1 MTQNP
6 FLEALNSF
14 KDDLTNVSKKE
25 DVLIVKK
32 ETLKKGLELAFGA
45 KGAKLHHDSPL
56 VKMIDELHTSIKK
69 SFHHWDVE
77 LENSRP
83 MKALSELYSDRVIFL
98 VFGKVN
104 AGKSSF
110 SNFITDLFPIDQIKR
125 FRFNAGKV
133 EYFNERFAEGVTET
147 TATIQGVELG
157 KNLVL
162 LDTPGLHSITD
173 KNGDLTR
180 RFTDST
186 DAILWL
192 TPSTSPGQVQE
203 LNDLKEELAK
213 KKPLLPI
220 ITRSDVL
227 EEDFCE
233 EVQDLVQVLKNK
245 THQNR
250 QLQQDDV
257 IQRLKAFDGI
267 DSAML
272 KQAIS
277 ISVHAYK
284 ASNQQERDLKEAG
297 LSDLYKC
304 LVLIIK
310 DAKVY
315 KVKKAEQQ
323 MINFLDNKV
332 LSSLQNDIKP
342 IINKLN
348 KETKHTI
355 ASLNKN
361 KQRLASTITA
371 DIVSDVSGIINRH
384 KDGRDKKAIS
394 AELNKLIEVKV
405 NKALQEELSQ
415 FVAELKHTS
424 STLSA
429 DALGEFEAL
438 TIDIEQVKGSV
449 SKSVTTFAGGFG
461 GAWGGAALGSMLL
474 PGIGTVIG
482 GVLGGL
488 FGSAAGSTAGDYFVE
503 TEVITESV
511 GVSTEKIIT
520 KTSDSIKKLLPNM
533 IEVTFADVIKMIQ
546 PVEKLCEDLE
556 QVIQRFSTDIDTLRG

>member
-1 MTQNP
+1 M
-6 FLEALNSF
+6 
-14 KDDLTNVSKKE
+14 
-25 DVLIVKK
+25 
-32 ETLKKGLELAFGA
+32 
-45 KGAKLHHDSPL
+45 PL
-56 VKMIDELHTSIKK
+56 
-69 SFHHWDVE
+69 
-77 LENSRP
+77 
-83 MKALSELYSDRVIFL
+83 
-98 VFGKVN
+98 
-104 AGKSSF
+104 
-110 SNFITDLFPIDQIKR
+110 
-125 FRFNAGKV
+125 
-133 EYFNERFAEGVTET
+133 
-147 TATIQGVELG
+147 
-157 KNLVL
+157 
-162 LDTPGLHSITD
+162 
-173 KNGDLTR
+173 
-180 RFTDST
+180 
-186 DAILWL
+186 
-192 TPSTSPGQVQE
+192 
-203 LNDLKEELAK
+203 
-213 KKPLLPI
+213 
-220 ITRSDVL
+220 
-227 EEDFCE
+227 
-233 EVQDLVQVLKNK
+233 
-245 THQNR
+245 
-250 QLQQDDV
+250 
-257 IQRLKAFDGI
+257 
-267 DSAML
+267 
-272 KQAIS
+272 
-277 ISVHAYK
+277 
-284 ASNQQERDLKEAG
+284 
-297 LSDLYKC
+297 
-304 LVLIIK
+304 
-310 DAKVY
+310 
-315 KVKKAEQQ
+315 
-323 MINFLDNKV
+323 
-332 LSSLQNDIKP
+332 
-342 IINKLN
+342 
-348 KETKHTI
+348 
-355 ASLNKN
+355 
-361 KQRLASTITA
+361 RLASTITA

>member
-1 MTQNP
+1 M
-6 FLEALNSF
+6 
-14 KDDLTNVSKKE
+14 
-25 DVLIVKK
+25 
-32 ETLKKGLELAFGA
+32 
-45 KGAKLHHDSPL
+45 
-56 VKMIDELHTSIKK
+56 
-69 SFHHWDVE
+69 
-77 LENSRP
+77 
-83 MKALSELYSDRVIFL
+83 
-98 VFGKVN
+98 N

-277 ISVHAYK
+277 ISVH
-284 ASNQQERDLKEAG
+284 
-297 LSDLYKC
+297 
-304 LVLIIK
+304 
-310 DAKVY
+310 
-315 KVKKAEQQ
+315 
-323 MINFLDNKV
+323 DN
-332 LSSLQNDIKP
+332 
-342 IINKLN
+342 
-348 KETKHTI
+348 
-355 ASLNKN
+355 
-361 KQRLASTITA
+361 R
-371 DIVSDVSGIINRH
+371 
-384 KDGRDKKAIS
+384 
-394 AELNKLIEVKV
+394 
-405 NKALQEELSQ
+405 
-415 FVAELKHTS
+415 
-424 STLSA
+424 
-429 DALGEFEAL
+429 
-438 TIDIEQVKGSV
+438 
-449 SKSVTTFAGGFG
+449 
-461 GAWGGAALGSMLL
+461 
-474 PGIGTVIG
+474 
-482 GVLGGL
+482 
-488 FGSAAGSTAGDYFVE
+488 
-503 TEVITESV
+503 
-511 GVSTEKIIT
+511 
-520 KTSDSIKKLLPNM
+520 SI
-533 IEVTFADVIKMIQ
+533 
-546 PVEKLCEDLE
+546 C
-556 QVIQRFSTDIDTLRG
+556 G